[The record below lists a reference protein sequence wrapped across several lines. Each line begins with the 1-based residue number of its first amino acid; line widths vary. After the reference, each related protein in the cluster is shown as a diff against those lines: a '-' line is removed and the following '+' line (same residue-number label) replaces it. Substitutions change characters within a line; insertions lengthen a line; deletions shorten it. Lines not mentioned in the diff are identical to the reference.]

1 MQQRKSLS
9 LAKSPVASSGTW
21 SVEQTGFALVLA
33 VHAGLLSLAYMH
45 LSSSALPDVQLMS
58 VRMISPAPVAPSVQ
72 PKPKPT
78 PPKPVSVHKPQPPVT
93 RVRTVAPA
101 EQSAIEPV
109 KRLPPEPVKAVEPAP
124 AAVVVASE
132 PAAVDVAEAT
142 LPPRFDADY
151 LSNPSPRYPPLSR
164 KLAETGRVLLRV
176 QVSPKGEALTV
187 QLQRSS
193 GFERLDKSALEA
205 VADWRF
211 VPARQEQQTVMAWVI
226 VPIVFS
232 LTR

>member
-1 MQQRKSLS
+1 MLQRKSWS
-9 LAKSPVASSGTW
+9 LAKLPVAW
-21 SVEQTGFALVLA
+21 SVEQTGLALVLA
-33 VHAGLLSLAYMH
+33 VHAVLLLLACMRW
-45 LSSSALPDVQLMS
+45 SSPIRPDVQLMS

-72 PKPKPT
+72 PKPKPM
-78 PPKPVSVHKPQPPVT
+78 PPKPVPVHQSQPPVT
-93 RVRTVAPA
+93 RVKAVAPA
-101 EQSAIEPV
+101 EQPVIEPV
-109 KRLPPEPVKAVEPAP
+109 KRMLPEPVRAAEPTP
-124 AAVVVASE
+124 TAVVAAPE
-132 PAAVDVAEAT
+132 PVAVDAVEAT

-176 QVSPKGEALTV
+176 QVSAKGEALAV

-193 GFERLDKSALEA
+193 GFERLDNSALEA

-211 VPARQEQQTVMAWVI
+211 VPARQGQQAVMAWVI

>member
-1 MQQRKSLS
+1 MLQRKSLS
-9 LAKSPVASSGTW
+9 LARLPVAW
-21 SVEQTGFALVLA
+21 SVEQTGLALVLA
-33 VHAGLLSLAYMH
+33 VHAGLLLLACMH
-45 LSSSALPDVQLMS
+45 WSSSALPEVQLMS
-58 VRMISPAPVAPSVQ
+58 VSMISPAPVAPSVQ
-72 PKPKPT
+72 PRPKPT
-78 PPKPVSVHKPQPPVT
+78 PPKPVPVHKPQPPVT
-93 RVRTVAPA
+93 RVKTPAPA
-101 EQSAIEPV
+101 EQPVIEPV
-109 KRLPPEPVKAVEPAP
+109 KRLPPEPVKVVDPTP
-124 AAVVVASE
+124 AAVVAAPE
-132 PAAVDVAEAT
+132 PAAVDAVEAT

-187 QLQRSS
+187 QLHRSS

-211 VPARQEQQTVMAWVI
+211 VPARQGQQAVMAWVI

>member
-1 MQQRKSLS
+1 MLQRMSLS
-9 LAKSPVASSGTW
+9 LAKLPVAW
-21 SVEQTGFALVLA
+21 SVELTGFALVVTAHAVLLLLA
-33 VHAGLLSLAYMH
+33 CLRW
-45 LSSSALPDVQLMS
+45 SSPILPDLPLMS
-58 VRMISPAPVAPSVQ
+58 VHMISPAPVAPSLQ
-72 PKPKPT
+72 PKPRPT
-78 PPKPVSVHKPQPPVT
+78 PPKPVPVQQPQQPVA
-93 RVRTVAPA
+93 RVKTAAPA
-101 EQSAIEPV
+101 GQPVIEPV
-109 KRLPPEPVKAVEPAP
+109 KGVMPDTVKETEPAL
-124 AAVVVASE
+124 AALSPASE
-132 PAAVDVAEAT
+132 AVDVVEAT

-176 QVSPKGEALTV
+176 QVSAKGDALAV

-211 VPARQEQQTVMAWVI
+211 VPARQGQQAVMAWVI

>member
-1 MQQRKSLS
+1 MLQRKSLS
-9 LAKSPVASSGTW
+9 LAKLPVSW
-21 SVEQTGFALVLA
+21 SVEQTGLALVLA
-33 VHAGLLSLAYMH
+33 VHAVLMLLACLRW
-45 LSSSALPDVQLMS
+45 SSPILPDVQLML

-72 PKPKPT
+72 PKPRPT
-78 PPKPVSVHKPQPPVT
+78 PPKPVPVHQPQQPVT
-93 RVRTVAPA
+93 RVKTAAPA
-101 EQSAIEPV
+101 EQQVSEPIKPV
-109 KRLPPEPVKAVEPAP
+109 LPEPVKAAEPAP
-124 AAVVVASE
+124 AAVVAAPE
-132 PAAVDVAEAT
+132 PVAVDAVEAT

-176 QVSPKGEALTV
+176 QVSAKGEALTV

-211 VPARQEQQTVMAWVI
+211 VPARQGQHAVMAWVI